1 MQTKIYL
8 LNEASN
14 IAIYLLLI
22 LKIQFTETI
31 TGTWFSGTIIA
42 LMCIVLL
49 SGSYLQKKSHR
60 LLLYKWHDKLCLT
73 PFLWFYYYFEKA
85 LVILSVIYALF
96 GYPVGNPFIT
106 FTVPLACGIYLG
118 MKIAIY
124 LIEYN
129 VRKFVK

>member
-1 MQTKIYL
+1 MVQWNNHCANVHCT
-8 LNEASN
+8 
-14 IAIYLLLI
+14 LI
-22 LKIQFTETI
+22 RFIFAE
-31 TGTWFSGTIIA
+31 
-42 LMCIVLL
+42 
-49 SGSYLQKKSHR
+49 KSHR

>member
-14 IAIYLLLI
+14 IAICLLLI

-85 LVILSVIYALF
+85 LV
-96 GYPVGNPFIT
+96 
-106 FTVPLACGIYLG
+106 
-118 MKIAIY
+118 K
-124 LIEYN
+124 
-129 VRKFVK
+129 